1 MSEQL
6 LTKEIRYHPAHETVI
21 INTLARKLQA
31 EMANAASVNT
41 DLEQIESLCF
51 EIHKSVCEVIA
62 WVEQE
67 RNKK

>member
-1 MSEQL
+1 MSEQSP
-6 LTKEIRYHPAHETVI
+6 TYYPAHETVL

-31 EMANAASVNT
+31 EMANTARINA
-41 DLEQIESLCF
+41 DLGKIESLCF

-67 RNKK
+67 RNQK